1 LILQKKELTITNKY
15 GLHSRPASELVK
27 IASQFDADIKLHYN
41 GQDANAKSIL
51 GIMVLAIE
59 PGAEIEISAEG
70 KDEEEAL
77 KAIEELI
84 NNEFY
89 VEYKDENN

>member
-1 LILQKKELTITNKY
+1 LQKKELTITNKY

-59 PGAEIEISAEG
+59 PGAEIEVSAEG
-70 KDEEEAL
+70 QDEEEAL

>member
-1 LILQKKELTITNKY
+1 MQKKELTITNKY

-59 PGAEIEISAEG
+59 PGAGIEVSANGE
-70 KDEEEAL
+70 DEDEAL
-77 KAIEELI
+77 EAIEELI

>member
-27 IASQFDADIKLHYN
+27 IASQFNADIKLHYN

-70 KDEEEAL
+70 EDEEEAL

>member
-1 LILQKKELTITNKY
+1 MQKKELTITNKY

-59 PGAEIEISAEG
+59 PGAEIEVSANGE
-70 KDEEEAL
+70 DEDKAL
-77 KAIEELI
+77 EAIEELI

>member
-1 LILQKKELTITNKY
+1 MQKKELTITNKY

-27 IASQFDADIKLHYN
+27 IASQFNADIKLHYN

-70 KDEEEAL
+70 EDEEEAL

>member
-1 LILQKKELTITNKY
+1 MQKKELTITNKY

-59 PGAEIEISAEG
+59 PGAEIEVSAEG
-70 KDEEEAL
+70 QDEEEAL